1 MTLSLQPDTEARL
14 LAVAQARGKT
24 PDEVVAD
31 LLDRLP
37 AEASEAEL
45 LKEINEGFPE
55 TFWQRYRDLIARR
68 HAGTL
73 TPSEQEELIAL
84 SDQVEERTLRR
95 TQALVELAQRRGVEV
110 NELLQQ
116 MGIRPVPVVT

>member
-1 MTLSLQPDTEARL
+1 MTISLQPDTEARL

-68 HAGTL
+68 RAGML

-95 TQALVELAQRRGVEV
+95 TQALVELAQRRGVELTQLT
-110 NELLQQ
+110 ER
-116 MGIRPVPVVT
+116 MGIRPVPVGT